1 MKPVPLVL
9 PATVCMLAMRSTL
22 LWPLVKST
30 VGDVGAALSRRM
42 NGFGP
47 ALLTSP
53 VATACAIG
61 LPEANRPDGDM
72 VSNDWPDRFMRK
84 V

>member
-1 MKPVPLVL
+1 
-9 PATVCMLAMRSTL
+9 MRSTL

-30 VGDVGAALSRRM
+30 VEDDGAAPSRRT

-53 VATACAIG
+53 VATVCAIG
-61 LPEANRPDGDM
+61 LPAANRPDGDI
-72 VSNDWPDRFMRK
+72 VSSDWPDRFRRK